1 MGQGI
6 ALVVTQYYFEVTEF
20 VTYASWA
27 VAMLLLI
34 SVGLAYYLLNRGD
47 KILTERQIFLFL
59 CFDILQISLLI
70 GLNGGYTN
78 PFIFIILAPIAIAA
92 SYLTIERVL
101 VILSLSLVCYALI
114 FNFYIDL
121 PLSVRPQININYS
134 LAIMISLFISSIFLV
149 FYLYYFSMNYKST
162 QTAYELASK
171 QLQNERELLKVGG
184 LAAAAVHEL
193 GTPLNTINL
202 IVGDFDQDTELK
214 KKYSEDIQTL
224 KIELDRCKAIL
235 KELSTNPESKEL
247 SSEISN
253 MSLDAYV
260 QSLCDQFAN
269 NYQSIDLDYRSDEQS
284 KSINIQITPEL
295 NIAMNNIIKNAISF
309 AEKEILLIAEST
321 EKEYSIKIQDDGHG
335 FDKKFIA
342 NFGKPFYSSRPE
354 KGVNMGL
361 GLFITK
367 QMIENL
373 NGKISV
379 QNNNGA
385 EVILTWQ
392 I

>member
-6 ALVVTQYYFEVTEF
+6 ALGVTQYYFEVTEF

-214 KKYSEDIQTL
+214 KKIRRGYSDL
-224 KIELDRCKAIL
+224 K
-235 KELSTNPESKEL
+235 N
-247 SSEISN
+247 
-253 MSLDAYV
+253 
-260 QSLCDQFAN
+260 
-269 NYQSIDLDYRSDEQS
+269 
-284 KSINIQITPEL
+284 
-295 NIAMNNIIKNAISF
+295 
-309 AEKEILLIAEST
+309 
-321 EKEYSIKIQDDGHG
+321 
-335 FDKKFIA
+335 
-342 NFGKPFYSSRPE
+342 
-354 KGVNMGL
+354 
-361 GLFITK
+361 
-367 QMIENL
+367 
-373 NGKISV
+373 
-379 QNNNGA
+379 
-385 EVILTWQ
+385 
-392 I
+392 